1 MKPTSLDLSTQND
14 LQWLSS
20 LIAAVRVA
28 AAAVP
33 FLVTGAAARDLLL
46 WHAHGIHTG
55 RATQDVDIAFSVAG
69 WDDFSA
75 LKARLIASGAFS
87 EVAGMIQRV
96 RFRGGLDVD
105 LLPFG
110 GVEDKD
116 RIITWPPQ
124 GDSMMNMF
132 AFKEVL
138 AHAVEVKLPAAETV
152 LVPSLAGLGLLKL
165 VAWTD
170 RRIRAPGKDAPDFAL
185 ILRYYLPAGNE
196 ERLYEEGA
204 HLLAEEQF
212 DYEAAGAWL
221 LGNDMA
227 RLLSRTGQEWLMAL
241 LNQETDA
248 DGRLRLVGDMRME
261 PQKSLDLVQA
271 LARGVREVIEGPAA
285 GAT

>member
-1 MKPTSLDLSTQND
+1 MKLTSLDLSTRND

-28 AAAVP
+28 AAGIP
-33 FLVTGAAARDLLL
+33 FLVTGAVARDLLL
-46 WHAHGIHTG
+46 WHGYGIQTG
-55 RATQDVDIAFSVAG
+55 RATQDLDIAFSVGG

-75 LKARLIASGAFS
+75 LKVRLIGSGAFS

-96 RFRGGLDVD
+96 RFRAALDVD

-110 GVEDKD
+110 GVEEKD
-116 RIITWPPQ
+116 RTITWPPQ
-124 GDSMMNMF
+124 GDSVMNMF

-138 AHAVEVKLPAAETV
+138 AHAVEVKLPAAEMV

-170 RRIRAPGKDAPDFAL
+170 RRLRSPGKDAPDFAL
-185 ILRYYLPAGNE
+185 ILRYYLVAGNE

-212 DYEAAGAWL
+212 DYENAGAWL

-227 RLLSRTGQEWLMAL
+227 RLLSRTGQVWLMTL
-241 LNQETDA
+241 LNQEADP
-248 DGRLRLVGDMRME
+248 DGRLRLVGDLRME
-261 PQKSLDLVQA
+261 PQKSLDLLQA
-271 LARGVREVIEGPAA
+271 LARGVREVVEGPAA
-285 GAT
+285 GVT